1 MYHYGG
7 VYVDLDFESLRPLD
21 ALLDKRDI
29 ALAQMGERILRSCGT
44 STRAVLVIW

>member
-29 ALAQMGERILRSCGT
+29 ALAQMGECTLRFCSI
-44 STRAVLVIW
+44 STRALLVL